1 MVKKLTFL
9 LFVCGSLWAENLTQP
24 EVIFQKKCQMCHSLN
39 APNNDAEKKAMV
51 APYMSLA
58 MKSVTIGIDAMEEP
72 KNNEELRHLT
82 IEHIEDYIFKPTV
95 EKSFCED
102 IIFEQFRYMPSL
114 ERFISIKEAKIVAP
128 WVYDTFAPDNY
139 KVK

>member
-1 MVKKLTFL
+1 MIKKLTFL
-9 LFVCGSLWAENLTQP
+9 LFACSAWAENLTQP
-24 EVIFQKKCQMCHSLN
+24 EVIFQKKCQMCHSLT
-39 APNNDAEKKAMV
+39 APENDVQKKAMV

-72 KNNEELRHLT
+72 KNNEELRRLT
-82 IEHIEDYIFKPTV
+82 IEHIEDYIFKPTA